1 MKSDDI
7 FTSPNMAKSDL
18 LCLAF
23 SVVCFVLQQKLY
35 EKIALTERK
44 LLICKT
50 CLWMLYF
57 LIWHMKSDDIF
68 TSANMAKLTYFAL
81 HFQLCVLY
89 CNRNYMKRLLSLR
102 ETFWY
107 AKHVCRLCICL
118 PHIWRV
124 MTFLHLLILP
134 KVTYFALH
142 FQLCV
147 LYCKKI
153 IWKDC
158 SHREEAF
165 DMQNMSVDAVF
176 PYLTYEKW
184 WHFYICKYGKK
195 WHILPCIFSCVCCTA
210 TEIIWKDCSH
220 WEKPFD
226 MQNMC
231 ADCVFAYLTIWR
243 VMTFLHLPIWQKV
256 TYFSL
261 HFQLCVLYWNKNYM
275 KRLLSQRRSFWYTKH
290 VCRCCISWF
299 DIWKVMTFL
308 YLKIWQQMTYFALYF
323 QLCVLYCNRNY
334 VKRLL
339 SLRETFWYAT
349 HRCRLCICLSHIWRV
364 MTFLHVLIWQKV
376 TYFALPFQLC
386 VLYCNRN
393 YMKRLLSQRRS
404 FWYAKHVCRCCI
416 SLFDIWKVMTFLY
429 MPIWQKMTY
438 FALYF

>member
-147 LYCKKI
+147 LYCNRNYMKRLLSLRETFWYAKHVCRLCI
-153 IWKDC
+153 CLPHIWRVMTFLHLLILPKVTYFALHFQLC
-158 SHREEAF
+158 VLYCNRNYMKRLPSHRGSF
-165 DMQNMSVDAVF
+165 NMQNMSVDSVF
-176 PYLTYEKW
+176 SYLTYEKW
-184 WHFYICKYGKK
+184 WHFYICQYGKK
-195 WHILPCIFSCVCCTA
+195 WLILPCIFSCVCCTA

-220 WEKPFD
+220 REEAFD
-226 MQNMC
+226 MQKMC
-231 ADCVFAYLTIWR
+231 VDCVFAYLTYEEW
-243 VMTFLHLPIWQKV
+243 W
-256 TYFSL
+256 
-261 HFQLCVLYWNKNYM
+261 HFY
-275 KRLLSQRRSFWYTKH
+275 
-290 VCRCCISWF
+290 IS
-299 DIWKVMTFL
+299 
-308 YLKIWQQMTYFALYF
+308 
-323 QLCVLYCNRNY
+323 
-334 VKRLL
+334 
-339 SLRETFWYAT
+339 
-349 HRCRLCICLSHIWRV
+349 
-364 MTFLHVLIWQKV
+364 
-376 TYFALPFQLC
+376 
-386 VLYCNRN
+386 
-393 YMKRLLSQRRS
+393 
-404 FWYAKHVCRCCI
+404 
-416 SLFDIWKVMTFLY
+416 
-429 MPIWQKMTY
+429 
-438 FALYF
+438 